1 MLFNKNNA
9 GPAELQELLGIY
21 YQTNRYSVIAT
32 EIELAESDVRRMVG
46 KTLFERAEAHYNS
59 PSFEASSNDLDSKIV
74 RAIQLPVAALAVY
87 RFYQQNT
94 VGHEDEGRKVKLDKE
109 NESIPWKWQIEMD
122 NKALLDRYY
131 RLLDAMYLFFEENNI
146 PEWSEAPI
154 LARLKKSLVRSL
166 AEFQEVFP
174 IENSYYLFYLLVPFM
189 IEAQDRAIMPVVGNE
204 NFMKIIDGITTED
217 DLREIVSAAKKCIP
231 LYAIQ
236 TAVKRMSVRILPDA
250 IVRRF
255 SASFQGG
262 KADDS
267 ADIATTRYLLHTLE
281 EETTA
286 ALTELQTAVTKRRNV
301 AAEYDP
307 LPENNPRNKYFTAG

>member
-1 MLFNKNNA
+1 MIFNKDNN

-21 YQTNRYSVIAT
+21 YKTNRYSVIAT
-32 EIELAESDVRRMVG
+32 EIELAETEVRRMVG
-46 KTLFERAEAHYNS
+46 RALFDRAEKHYIGGEFKPDS
-59 PSFEASSNDLDSKIV
+59 PDLDSKIV
-74 RAIQLPVAALAVY
+74 RAIQRPVAALAVY

-94 VGHEDEGRKVKLDKE
+94 VGHEDVGRKVKLDKA

-122 NKALLDRYY
+122 NQALLDRYY
-131 RLLDAMYLFFEENNI
+131 RLLDAMYLFFEEHRVE
-146 PEWSEAPI
+146 EWAAAPI
-154 LARLKKSLVRSL
+154 LARLKGSLVRSL
-166 AEFQEVFP
+166 GEFQEVFP

-189 IEAQDRAIMPVVGNE
+189 IEAQDREIVPVVGAE
-204 NFMKIIDGITTED
+204 NFKTILEGQLAND
-217 DLREIVSAAKKCIP
+217 DLQEIAAAAKKCIP

-262 KADDS
+262 KADDA
-267 ADIATTRYLLHTLE
+267 ADIATTRYLLRTLE
-281 EETTA
+281 EETMA
-286 ALTELQTAVTKRRNV
+286 ALTKLQKAVTKRHNV

-307 LPENNPRNKYFTAG
+307 LPTNDPHNKYFTAG

>member
-1 MLFNKNNA
+1 MLFNKDNK

-32 EIELAESDVRRMVG
+32 EIELAESDLRRMIG
-46 KTLFERAEAHYNS
+46 PALFERAEKHYHNS
-59 PSFEASSNDLDSKIV
+59 DYVANCADFDSKIV
-74 RAIQLPVAALAVY
+74 QAIRRPVAALAVY

-94 VGHEDEGRKVKLDKE
+94 VGHEDEGRKVKLDKD

-122 NKALLDRYY
+122 NQALLDRYH
-131 RLLDAMYLFFEENNI
+131 RLLDAMYLFFEENDVK
-146 PEWSEAPI
+146 EWSEAPVHT
-154 LARLKKSLVRSL
+154 RLKNSLVRSL
-166 AEFQEVFP
+166 SEFQDVFP

-189 IEAQDRAIMPVVGNE
+189 IEAQDRAIVPVVGSE
-204 NFMKIIDGITTED
+204 NFKKILDGDTTED
-217 DLREIVSAAKKCIP
+217 DLREIASAAKKCIP

-262 KADDS
+262 KAED
-267 ADIATTRYLLHTLE
+267 AGDIATTRYLLHTLE
-281 EETTA
+281 EETTT
-286 ALTELQTAVTKRRNV
+286 ALTQLQKAVTKRRNV

>member
-1 MLFNKNNA
+1 MLFNKDNK

-32 EIELAESDVRRMVG
+32 EIELAESDVRRMIG
-46 KTLFERAEAHYNS
+46 AALFTRAEQHYKTDDFKPGNT
-59 PSFEASSNDLDSKIV
+59 DLDSKIV

-122 NKALLDRYY
+122 NQALLDRYH
-131 RLLDAMYLFFEENNI
+131 RLLDAMYLFFEENDVE
-146 PEWSEAPI
+146 EWSEAPV
-154 LARLKKSLVRSL
+154 LTRLKKSLVRSL
-166 AEFQEVFP
+166 SEFQEVFP
-174 IENSYYLFYLLVPFM
+174 IEDSYYLFYLLVPFM
-189 IEAQDRAIMPVVGNE
+189 IEAQDRAIVPVIGNE
-204 NFMKIIDGITTED
+204 NFGKILAGDTAVDNLE
-217 DLREIVSAAKKCIP
+217 EIAAAAKKCIP

-262 KADDS
+262 KAEDA

-281 EETTA
+281 EETTT
-286 ALTELQTAVTKRRNV
+286 ALTELQKAVTKRRNV